1 MKKSTQEVEWARP
14 KKLDILSDKKRHRI
28 YASAL
33 EVMDKTGLRIPHE
46 DVLAM
51 LKRAGC
57 RIDNDIVHIPL
68 KLVET
73 SLGTV
78 PKSIQFYTREGE
90 SAMTLGEGIS
100 YFGGGADSL
109 FILDPQDGKRRPFT
123 KRDVEQGALV
133 QDALPNIDFVMSL
146 GTMSDIPDP
155 FLSDLHQFQAMLFN
169 TSKPINFASI
179 DVQGTSNIIEM
190 ATVVAGSE
198 KNLREKPFIF
208 QFGCGSTPPLTFM
221 RSKLD
226 KLLMC
231 CDRGI
236 PAVSLSV
243 GGRGGTAPMTSAGQV
258 VSTLAELMT
267 VLVISQTRCAGAP
280 IIIGGMPLAMDMHS
294 GTFSFSAPE
303 VYLTNAAV
311 TEMIRFL
318 GVPSYG
324 TGGCSDAKTLD
335 EQAAVECSVSSY
347 LQVFSGTD
355 LIHDVGFIESG
366 MTTSFDVLVLTDEV
380 IQTVKR
386 FFNGME
392 IDEAHLALDVIHKV
406 GPGGHFLSESHTL
419 ENFRKEY
426 WLPGLMDRDNYETW
440 CEKGSMNFS
449 ERIKEKVKS
458 ILNNHR
464 PLLIDGKKKTKILE
478 IINRR
483 R

>member
-1 MKKSTQEVEWARP
+1 
-14 KKLDILSDKKRHRI
+14 
-28 YASAL
+28 
-33 EVMDKTGLRIPHE
+33 
-46 DVLAM
+46 
-51 LKRAGC
+51 
-57 RIDNDIVHIPL
+57 
-68 KLVET
+68 
-73 SLGTV
+73 
-78 PKSIQFYTREGE
+78 
-90 SAMTLGEGIS
+90 
-100 YFGGGADSL
+100 
-109 FILDPQDGKRRPFT
+109 
-123 KRDVEQGALV
+123 
-133 QDALPNIDFVMSL
+133 
-146 GTMSDIPDP
+146 
-155 FLSDLHQFQAMLFN
+155 
-169 TSKPINFASI
+169 
-179 DVQGTSNIIEM
+179 
-190 ATVVAGSE
+190 
-198 KNLREKPFIF
+198 
-208 QFGCGSTPPLTFM
+208 
-221 RSKLD
+221 
-226 KLLMC
+226 
-231 CDRGI
+231 
-236 PAVSLSV
+236 
-243 GGRGGTAPMTSAGQV
+243 MTSAGQV

-267 VLVISQTRCAGAP
+267 VLVISQIRCAGAP

-440 CEKGSMNFS
+440 REKGSMNFS

-464 PLLIDGKKKTKILE
+464 PLLIDGKKKTKIME

-483 R
+483 P